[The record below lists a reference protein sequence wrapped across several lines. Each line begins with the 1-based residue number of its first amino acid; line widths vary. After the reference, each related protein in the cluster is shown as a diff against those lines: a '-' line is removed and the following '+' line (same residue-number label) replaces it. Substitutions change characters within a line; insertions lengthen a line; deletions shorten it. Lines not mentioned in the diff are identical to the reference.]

1 MAPHLCNAT
10 TLSRVSRSAQ
20 GVTVGHDGAM
30 HSPDDLAASLEE
42 LLRRSADGDQAAFA
56 ELYDQV
62 SGRIHGLVVRILRDH
77 AQSEEVTQ
85 EVFLQIWN
93 KADSFDA
100 SRGNALSWM
109 MTLAHRRAV
118 DRVRSAQ
125 AQSVR
130 DEDYESIRDRPS
142 PDPTGQEVEDRFQA
156 SAVRTAVVDLG
167 PPHQEALELA
177 YFQGMTHR
185 EVSIA
190 MGVPL
195 GTAKTRIRDGLRKL
209 RETMGGTL

>member
-1 MAPHLCNAT
+1 M
-10 TLSRVSRSAQ
+10 R
-20 GVTVGHDGAM
+20 HDGAVEE
-30 HSPDDLAASLEE
+30 SAEPSLEE
-42 LLRRSADGDQAAFA
+42 LLRLTASGDQDAFA
-56 ELYDQV
+56 ALYDRV
-62 SGRIHGLVVRILRDH
+62 APRIHGLVVRILRDH

-85 EVFLQIWN
+85 EVFLQIWGS
-93 KADSFDA
+93 ASTFDS
-100 SRGNALSWM
+100 SRGSALSWL

-130 DEDYESIRDRPS
+130 DEDYESRRDRPML
-142 PDPTGQEVEDRFQA
+142 DPTGQEVEDRWQA
-156 SAVRTAVVDLG
+156 SAVRTAVMDLG

-185 EVSIA
+185 EVSVA
-190 MGVPL
+190 LGVPL

-209 RETMGGTL
+209 RDTMGGP

>member
-1 MAPHLCNAT
+1 M
-10 TLSRVSRSAQ
+10 S
-20 GVTVGHDGAM
+20 HDGAVDE
-30 HSPDDLAASLEE
+30 SAEPSLED
-42 LLRRSADGDQAAFA
+42 LLRSTASRDQLAFA
-56 ELYDQV
+56 SLYDQV
-62 SGRIHGLVVRILRDH
+62 SPRVHGLVVRILRDH

-93 KADSFDA
+93 NAPNFDA
-100 SRGNALSWM
+100 TRGSALSWL

-130 DEDYESIRDRPS
+130 DEDYESRRDGPTL
-142 PDPTGQEVEDRFQA
+142 DPTSQEVEDRWQA
-156 SAVRTAVVDLG
+156 TAVRTAVIDLG
-167 PPHQEALELA
+167 PPHQEALEMA

-185 EVSIA
+185 EVSQA
-190 MGVPL
+190 LGVPL

-209 RETMGGTL
+209 RESMGGPI

>member
-1 MAPHLCNAT
+1 MGPHSCNAT
-10 TLSRVSRSAQ
+10 TTLRVSRSAQ
-20 GVTVGHDGAM
+20 GVTVVHDGSVP
-30 HSPDDLAASLEE
+30 SPEDPTLEE
-42 LLRRSADGDQAAFA
+42 LLRRSAAGDQHAFA
-56 ELYDQV
+56 ALYDRV
-62 SGRIHGLVVRILRDH
+62 SGRIHGLVVRVLRDH

-93 KADSFDA
+93 NCSSFESA
-100 SRGNALSWM
+100 RGNALSWM

-130 DEDYESIRDRPS
+130 DEDYESRQERPP
-142 PDPTGQEVEDRFQA
+142 PDPTGQEVEDRLQA
-156 SAVRTAVVDLG
+156 SAVRTALVDLG

-190 MGVPL
+190 LGVPL

-209 RETMGGTL
+209 RETTGGAL

>member
-1 MAPHLCNAT
+1 M
-10 TLSRVSRSAQ
+10 R
-20 GVTVGHDGAM
+20 HDGAVEE
-30 HSPDDLAASLEE
+30 SAEPSLEE
-42 LLRRSADGDQAAFA
+42 LLRLTASGDQDAFA
-56 ELYDQV
+56 TLYDRV
-62 SGRIHGLVVRILRDH
+62 APRIHGLVVRILRDH

-85 EVFLQIWN
+85 EVFLQIWGN
-93 KADSFDA
+93 ASTFDST
-100 SRGNALSWM
+100 RGSALSWL

-130 DEDYESIRDRPS
+130 DEDYESRRDRPML
-142 PDPTGQEVEDRFQA
+142 DPTGQEVEDRWQA
-156 SAVRTAVVDLG
+156 TAVRTAVMDLG

-185 EVSIA
+185 EVSVA
-190 MGVPL
+190 LGVPL

-209 RETMGGTL
+209 RDTMGGP

>member
-1 MAPHLCNAT
+1 MEETAEP
-10 TLSRVSRSAQ
+10 
-20 GVTVGHDGAM
+20 
-30 HSPDDLAASLEE
+30 SLEE
-42 LLRRSADGDQAAFA
+42 LLRLSATGDQRAFA
-56 ELYDQV
+56 LLYDRV
-62 SGRIHGLVVRILRDH
+62 APRVHGLVVRILRDH

-93 KADSFDA
+93 NASNFDP
-100 SRGNALSWM
+100 SRGSALSWL

-130 DEDYESIRDRPS
+130 DEDYESRRDRPTL
-142 PDPTGQEVEDRFQA
+142 DPTSQEVEDRWQA
-156 SAVRTAVVDLG
+156 TAVRTAVVDLG
-167 PPHQEALELA
+167 PPHQEALEMA

-185 EVSIA
+185 EVSA
-190 MGVPL
+190 ALGVPL

-209 RETMGGTL
+209 REEMGGSL

>member
-1 MAPHLCNAT
+1 
-10 TLSRVSRSAQ
+10 
-20 GVTVGHDGAM
+20 M
-30 HSPDDLAASLEE
+30 HQPGDPTLEE
-42 LLRRSADGDQAAFA
+42 LLQRTAVGNQQAFA
-56 ELYDQV
+56 ALYDLV
-62 SGRIHGLVVRILRDH
+62 SGRIHGLVVRVLRDH

-93 KADSFDA
+93 NAAAFDSN
-100 SRGNALSWM
+100 RGNALSWM

-130 DEDYESIRDRPS
+130 DEDYESMVDRPS
-142 PDPTGQEVEDRFQA
+142 PDPTGQDVEDRWQA
-156 SAVRTAVVDLG
+156 SVVRTAVVNLG

-177 YFQGMTHR
+177 YFHGMTHR

-209 RETMGGTL
+209 RETMGGAP